1 MSQNRRERR
10 RLQRELKK
18 VDPTNSLNEIITSEM
33 GAEIRRR
40 YLQKLKNEQI
50 ETQEVSDS
58 EYTPSSLNLAPP
70 ESTYS
75 SFKNL
80 VIKRD
85 WDSISE
91 D

>member
-18 VDPTNSLNEIITSEM
+18 VDPTNSLHEMITPEM

-40 YLQKLKNEQI
+40 YLQKIKNEQA
-50 ETQEVSDS
+50 ETPEASNT
-58 EYTPSSLNLAPP
+58 EYSPSSLNLAPP
-70 ESTYS
+70 ESTYG

>member
-18 VDPTNSLNEIITSEM
+18 VDPTNSLNEIVTSEM

-50 ETQEVSDS
+50 EAQEVSDS
-58 EYTPSSLNLAPP
+58 EYAPSSLNLAPP
-70 ESTYS
+70 ESTYG

-85 WDSISE
+85 WNSISE

>member
-58 EYTPSSLNLAPP
+58 EFTPS
-70 ESTYS
+70 
-75 SFKNL
+75 
-80 VIKRD
+80 
-85 WDSISE
+85 E

>member
-10 RLQRELKK
+10 RVQRELKK

-40 YLQKLKNEQI
+40 YLQKIKNEQI
-50 ETQEVSDS
+50 ETLEEIDP

-70 ESTYS
+70 EATYG

-85 WDSISE
+85 WGSVSE

>member
-18 VDPTNSLNEIITSEM
+18 VDPTNSLHELITPEM

-40 YLQKLKNEQI
+40 YLQKIKNEQI
-50 ETQEVSDS
+50 VATEVNESET
-58 EYTPSSLNLAPP
+58 TASSLNLAPP
-70 ESTYS
+70 EATYS

>member
-40 YLQKLKNEQI
+40 YLQKIKNEQI
-50 ETQEVSDS
+50 GTQEEIGP
-58 EYTPSSLNLAPP
+58 EYTPPSLNLAPP
-70 ESTYS
+70 EETYG
-75 SFKNL
+75 SFKNI

-85 WDSISE
+85 WDSVSG

>member
-18 VDPTNSLNEIITSEM
+18 VDPTNSLHEMITPEM

-40 YLQKLKNEQI
+40 YLQKIKNEQI
-50 ETQEVSDS
+50 ETQEEIDP
-58 EYTPSSLNLAPP
+58 EYTPSSLNLSPP
-70 ESTYS
+70 ESTYG

-85 WDSISE
+85 WNSVSE

>member
-10 RLQRELKK
+10 KLQRELKK
-18 VDPTNSLNEIITSEM
+18 VDPTNALHDIITPEM

-40 YLQKLKNEQI
+40 YLQKIKNEEVASNSEKE
-50 ETQEVSDS
+50 ETSSDFNLGS
-58 EYTPSSLNLAPP
+58 GSS
-70 ESTYS
+70 YD

-85 WDSISE
+85 WDSIL
-91 D
+91 DD

>member
-18 VDPTNSLNEIITSEM
+18 VDPSNSLADIITPEM

-40 YLQKLKNEQI
+40 YLQKLKNEQT
-50 ETQEVSDS
+50 ETVETSEA

-70 ESTYS
+70 ESTYG

>member
-18 VDPTNSLNEIITSEM
+18 VDPTNSLNEIVTSEM

-50 ETQEVSDS
+50 EAQEVSDS

-70 ESTYS
+70 ESTYG

-85 WDSISE
+85 WNSISE

>member
-70 ESTYS
+70 ESTYG
-75 SFKNL
+75 SFQNL

-85 WDSISE
+85 WDSVSE

>member
-40 YLQKLKNEQI
+40 YLQKLKNEQV

-70 ESTYS
+70 EATYG

-85 WDSISE
+85 WDSVSE

>member
-10 RLQRELKK
+10 KLQRELKK
-18 VDPTNSLNEIITSEM
+18 VDPNNALHDIITPEM

-40 YLQKLKNEQI
+40 YLQKIKNEEVASNSEKE
-50 ETQEVSDS
+50 ETTEDFNLGSG
-58 EYTPSSLNLAPP
+58 SS
-70 ESTYS
+70 YG

-85 WDSISE
+85 WDSIL
-91 D
+91 DD

>member
-70 ESTYS
+70 ESTYG

-85 WDSISE
+85 WGSVSE

>member
-70 ESTYS
+70 ESTYG

-85 WDSISE
+85 WDSVSE

>member
-18 VDPTNSLNEIITSEM
+18 VDPTNSLNEIVTSEM

-70 ESTYS
+70 ESTYG

-85 WDSISE
+85 WDSVSE

>member
-18 VDPTNSLNEIITSEM
+18 VDPSNSLSEIITPEM

-50 ETQEVSDS
+50 ETQESS
-58 EYTPSSLNLAPP
+58 EAEYAPSALNLAPP
-70 ESTYS
+70 ESTYG

>member
-1 MSQNRRERR
+1 MSQKRRERR
-10 RLQRELKK
+10 RSQRELKK
-18 VDPTNSLNEIITSEM
+18 IDPTNSLNDIITSEM

-40 YLQKLKNEQI
+40 YLQKIKNEEI
-50 ETQEVSDS
+50 KAQEEIDSDKN
-58 EYTPSSLNLAPP
+58 TSSLNLAYP
-70 ESTYS
+70 EAAYG

-85 WDSISE
+85 WDSVSE

>member
-10 RLQRELKK
+10 KLQRELKK
-18 VDPTNSLNEIITSEM
+18 VDPANALHDIITPEM

-40 YLQKLKNEQI
+40 YLQKIKNEEVASNSEKE
-50 ETQEVSDS
+50 ETPEDFNLGSG
-58 EYTPSSLNLAPP
+58 SS
-70 ESTYS
+70 YD

-85 WDSISE
+85 WDSIL
-91 D
+91 DD